1 MDGGPLMTLP
11 QIHRATAKDATRTA
25 ELIADAFFALDA
37 TAWLIPDPH
46 ERALVLP
53 ADFEIYV
60 DHALT
65 YGEIHL
71 IDDATGELVA
81 AAIWF
86 PQVTGP
92 TPEPDNYEEQLV
104 AACGSYTDR
113 FRVLDQLFDDNHPHT
128 YPHHHLA
135 YLAAR
140 PSQQRQ
146 GLGSALL
153 DHHHRQLDH
162 YGTPAFLQASSEQS
176 RKLYER
182 HGYERLGD
190 PFYLPDGPCFWSM
203 WREPRQAEVG
213 NTRQTSVSDTS
224 D

>member
-1 MDGGPLMTLP
+1 MTLP

-81 AAIWF
+81 AAVWF

-146 GLGSALL
+146 GLGAALL

-182 HGYERLGD
+182 HGYECLGD
-190 PFYLPDGPCFWSM
+190 PFYLSDGPCFWSM

-213 NTRQTSVSDTS
+213 NTRQTSISDAS